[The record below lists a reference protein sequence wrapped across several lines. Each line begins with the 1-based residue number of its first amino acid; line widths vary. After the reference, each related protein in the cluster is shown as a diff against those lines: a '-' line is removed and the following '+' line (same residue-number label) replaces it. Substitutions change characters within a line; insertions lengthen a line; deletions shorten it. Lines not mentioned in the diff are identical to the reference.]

1 MSTLIARS
9 FGQRVLRNEDD
20 RLLRGQGC
28 YVDDVPLPGAFEV
41 AFLRSPHAHARITR
55 LDASPARTAEGVV
68 AVFTAADLEG
78 LPQRLPLLFP
88 HPSMPHGTTQRP
100 LADVELDYVGQT
112 IAMVVATSRY
122 LAEDAVELI
131 EIEYEL
137 LPVVADV
144 EDAAAGGPLVHDI
157 FPTNVAADHTQTVGD
172 PDGAFARAEV
182 TVRERY
188 VCERAA
194 AMPIE
199 TRGVAARYER
209 GQLDVWD
216 STQCA
221 LPVQAGLVGLLGL
234 PEDRVR
240 VIAPDTGGGFGV
252 KGYLLYPEEVLIPW
266 AAMRLEHAVRWSED
280 RAEHFFSSNHQRSQ
294 VHTIEL
300 AATRDGTIVGLR
312 DEFLH
317 DQGAFIAYGLITP
330 EIAAS
335 HIAGPY
341 RIPNIS
347 VRFQAVYTNRVPVSP
362 YRSVGRPQACFAV
375 ERAIDRLAR
384 ELGMDKVE
392 VRRRNLVG
400 KHEFPYRRDG
410 LAFAGYPV
418 ELDSGDYEAQLDQI
432 LDAVG
437 YQAFAKEQEAARAEG
452 RYLGLGLACYV
463 EGTGEGPYEGA
474 HVLVQASTGKVEV
487 RTGLTSQGQSHKTT
501 LAQIA
506 AEQLGVAPADVI
518 VTQGDS
524 GAFRWGAG
532 TFGSRAIVNSGN
544 AVALAAAE
552 VRERAV
558 SYAANMLEAAAEDL
572 TVADGK
578 IFVAGSPDRAVTL
591 KQIAIA
597 VNPIRYQTFDPEV
610 AVVAG
615 FAPARAAGLRPDE
628 SPGLEATSFFVPPA
642 TAWTSGMQAA
652 IVEVDVETGQVAYR
666 RYVIANDCGRM
677 VNPSIVEGQ
686 IMGGVALGIAGSLY
700 ERMAYDAEGQ
710 LQNAS
715 FADFLMP
722 YATEIPEL
730 EIVHQETP
738 SPLNALGIKGAG
750 EAGSI
755 AGPAVTASAIDDA
768 LAPFGIEITHMPID
782 PSGLRDLLRPLVQ

>member
-1 MSTLIARS
+1 MLARS

-20 RLLRGQGC
+20 RLLRGKGC
-28 YVDDVPLPGAFEV
+28 YVDDVPLPGALEV
-41 AFLRSPHAHARITR
+41 AFLRSPYAHARITS
-55 LDASPARTAEGVV
+55 LDVSRAREAEGVV
-68 AVFTAADLEG
+68 AVFTADDLDG
-78 LPQRLPLLFP
+78 LPERLPLLFP
-88 HPSMPHGTTQRP
+88 HPGMPFGTTQRP
-100 LADVELDYVGQT
+100 LAGTDIDYVGQT

-131 EIEYEL
+131 ETEYEL
-137 LPVVADV
+137 LPVVGGV
-144 EDAAAGGPLVHDI
+144 EDAAAGGPLVHDE
-157 FPTNVAADHTQTVGD
+157 FPTNVAADYTQTVGN
-172 PDGAFARAEV
+172 PDAAFAGAEV
-182 TVRERY
+182 TIEERY

-199 TRGVAARYER
+199 TRGVAARFQGDR
-209 GQLDVWD
+209 LDVWD

-221 LPVQAGLVGLLGL
+221 LPVQAGLIGLLGL
-234 PEDRVR
+234 AEDRVR

-266 AAMRLEHAVRWSED
+266 AAVRLGTTVKWIED
-280 RAEHFFSSNHQRSQ
+280 RAEHFFASNHQRSQ
-294 VHTIEL
+294 VHVIEL
-300 AATRDGTIVGLR
+300 AASRDGTIHGLR

-347 VRFQAVYTNRVPVSP
+347 VRFKAIYTNRVPVSP

-384 ELGMDKVE
+384 ELGIDKVE
-392 VRRRNLVG
+392 LRRRNLIG
-400 KHEFPYRRDG
+400 AEEFPYLRDG

-418 ELDSGDYEAQLDQI
+418 ELDSGDYAAQLDQ
-432 LDAVG
+432 LLEAVG
-437 YQAFAKEQEAARAEG
+437 YAGFREEQAAARAEG
-452 RYLGLGLACYV
+452 RYLGFGLACYV

-474 HVLVQASTGKVEV
+474 HVLVQASTGQVEV
-487 RTGLTSQGQSHKTT
+487 QTGLTTQGQSHKTT

-506 AEQLGVAPADVI
+506 AEELGVPASDVM
-518 VTQGDS
+518 VTEGDS
-524 GAFRWGAG
+524 GVFRWGAG

-544 AVALAAAE
+544 AVSQAARE
-552 VRERAV
+552 VRSRAL
-558 SYAANMLEAAAEDL
+558 SYAANMLEAAVEDL
-572 TVADGK
+572 AVADGK
-578 IFVAGSPDRAVTL
+578 VFVAGSPDRAVTL

-597 VNPIRYQTFDPEV
+597 ANPIRYQTFDPEV
-610 AVVAG
+610 AEVG
-615 FAPARAAGLRPDE
+615 KFAPARTAGLRPDE

-642 TAWTSGMQAA
+642 TTWTSGMQAA
-652 IVEVDVETGQVAYR
+652 VVEVDVETGEVTYR

-677 VNPSIVEGQ
+677 VNPTIVEGQ

-700 ERMAYDAEGQ
+700 ERMAYDVDGQ
-710 LQNAS
+710 LRNAS

-722 YATEIPEL
+722 FATEIPEL

-738 SPLNALGIKGAG
+738 SPLNELGIKGAG

-768 LAPFGIEITHMPID
+768 LAQLEVEITHMPID
-782 PSGLRDLLRPLVQ
+782 PSGLRDILRPLGQ